1 MGVFSKKD
9 KRINVKVLTLANE
22 FEFKV
27 GEKTLGR
34 ELFDQILQT
43 IGIRE
48 KWYFGLQYSDSK
60 DNRSWL
66 ELDQKVSKLLNKN
79 KKDETLIFS
88 FRVKFFPENVED
100 EIIQQNTLQMFY
112 LQIRKDIL
120 NQGIHCPA
128 EKAVLLAS
136 FAAQV
141 KHGNYDH
148 ISQKDSYLANDKILA
163 ESVVNGHKLTRE
175 EWEGKISMFHAKLQA
190 MTKEEAMLEY
200 MKVSQD
206 LEQYGVAFFEVMN
219 RNKNIVFLGVDALG
233 INIYEK
239 SNKLNP
245 NISFPWSEINK
256 VTRSSDNKLNIKM
269 TDKKA
274 PKMVVTCT
282 QPGANNQ
289 IYFLINGNHEMYMRR
304 RRPDTLDVQQM
315 KSERKDDDE
324 RKAKEKELLSR
335 EMAARE
341 KAEQLRVKMEQKYK
355 EMEERMVKKEE
366 EVKEKDRKIKEL
378 EEQLNALREAK
389 DNLEKQQN
397 ELREMMEK
405 LEEDKTLQATEREK
419 MEEEVRKKQEEIENV
434 RKEVEEKERLARE
447 LQEEVEESRRKMEET
462 MTMMNNN
469 DAAQSDTSSEHDN
482 SDDIPTI
489 VVDPV
494 DDGREVSMDDKM
506 AEDVEDLSQELEM
519 MKDEENESE
528 ENRLYR
534 ENVRLTGRDKY
545 KTLRQVRQGNTKRRI
560 DSFENL

>member
-1 MGVFSKKD
+1 M
-9 KRINVKVLTLANE
+9 
-22 FEFKV
+22 
-27 GEKTLGR
+27 
-34 ELFDQILQT
+34 
-43 IGIRE
+43 
-48 KWYFGLQYSDSK
+48 
-60 DNRSWL
+60 
-66 ELDQKVSKLLNKN
+66 
-79 KKDETLIFS
+79 
-88 FRVKFFPENVED
+88 
-100 EIIQQNTLQMFY
+100 M
-112 LQIRKDIL
+112 
-120 NQGIHCPA
+120 
-128 EKAVLLAS
+128 
-136 FAAQV
+136 
-141 KHGNYDH
+141 
-148 ISQKDSYLANDKILA
+148 
-163 ESVVNGHKLTRE
+163 
-175 EWEGKISMFHAKLQA
+175 
-190 MTKEEAMLEY
+190 EY

-206 LEQYGVAFFEVMN
+206 LEQYGVAYFEVMN
-219 RNKNIVFLGVDALG
+219 KNKNIVFLGVDALG

-256 VTRSSDNKLNIKM
+256 VTRASDNKLNIKM
-269 TDKKA
+269 SDKKA

-324 RKAKEKELLSR
+324 RKAK
-335 EMAARE
+335 
-341 KAEQLRVKMEQKYK
+341 YK
-355 EMEERMVKKEE
+355 EMEERMAKKEV
-366 EVKEKDRKIKEL
+366 EVKDKDRKIKEL

-389 DNLEKQQN
+389 DNLEQQQN
-397 ELREMMEK
+397 ELKEMMEK

-447 LQEEVEESRRKMEET
+447 LQEEGEESRRKMEET

-469 DAAQSDTSSEHDN
+469 EVAHSDTSSENDVT
-482 SDDIPTI
+482 DDIPTI

-506 AEDVEDLSQELEM
+506 AEDVEDLSQELEK

-528 ENRLYR
+528 EHKLYR

-545 KTLRQVRQGNTKRRI
+545 KTLRQVRMGNTKRRI